1 MTALPPKW
9 LALLLG
15 CWGVVGALMWG
26 VAEGSFFFIVP
37 DVIISLAA
45 LYAPRKSLQHLLAV
59 TGGSLLAGALLYLWA
74 MAAPQAAIA
83 TVHSVPFVANSMFEQ
98 VRNDYAAFGALAL
111 CQGPLSGIPYKVYAV
126 LAPPVIPLGMFLL
139 VSIPARLERLLVSWL
154 IFAVAGRLL
163 QRSLQQRPNLGLWLH
178 GIYWG
183 GVYLFYWGS
192 L

>member
-1 MTALPPKW
+1 MTALPPRW

-15 CWGVVGALMWG
+15 RGGVIGALLWG

-59 TGGSLLAGALLYLWA
+59 TVGSLLAGTLLYLWA
-74 MAAPQAAIA
+74 RAAAPAAA
-83 TVHSVPFVANSMFEQ
+83 MVSSVPFVGGAMFEQ
-98 VRNDYAAFGALAL
+98 VRNDYATFGALAL

-126 LAPPVIPLGMFLL
+126 LAPPVVSLGMFLL

-192 L
+192 F